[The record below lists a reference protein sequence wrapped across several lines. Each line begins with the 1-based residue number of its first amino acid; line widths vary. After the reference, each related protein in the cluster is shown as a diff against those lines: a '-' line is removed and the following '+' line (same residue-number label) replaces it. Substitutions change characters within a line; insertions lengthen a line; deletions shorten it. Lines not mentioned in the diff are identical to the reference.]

1 MKILIEN
8 YRKWEIY
15 FDTDSEEFY
24 TLSNQYDKENTKKSF
39 ASTKKYIDD
48 YIKENSSFKPVMV
61 QKFETTFSSAE
72 IIKLVGIRKDNKFM
86 YEDKNGKIKQLSTY
100 DEKNYFLVNTEND
113 KIELKIKE
121 LLVDK
126 DKIIRQVKE
135 MEKRLIKVDVI
146 EIRES
151 ILGKEY
157 SK

>member
-1 MKILIEN
+1 
-8 YRKWEIY
+8 
-15 FDTDSEEFY
+15 
-24 TLSNQYDKENTKKSF
+24 
-39 ASTKKYIDD
+39 
-48 YIKENSSFKPVMV
+48 
-61 QKFETTFSSAE
+61 
-72 IIKLVGIRKDNKFM
+72 M

-113 KIELKIKE
+113 KIELKIK

-146 EIRES
+146 GMES
-151 ILGKEY
+151 ILGKY

>member
-1 MKILIEN
+1 
-8 YRKWEIY
+8 
-15 FDTDSEEFY
+15 
-24 TLSNQYDKENTKKSF
+24 
-39 ASTKKYIDD
+39 
-48 YIKENSSFKPVMV
+48 MV

-146 EIRES
+146 EIRKVYLAKN
-151 ILGKEY
+151 IQ
-157 SK
+157 SKIYN